1 MDVSDPTLIMGLHG
15 VFHRHP
21 WIDRVLAEN
30 DLEDED
36 VFSLAVTRA
45 EAYGWSSTH
54 LGRGT
59 LDGCRWGHNDAGED
73 WTEDD
78 RIRQLAWLQVAVE
91 EHLHG
96 QRLPFLPV
104 ATVLSDVLH
113 HMGTYRFTG
122 LHTVV
127 PLQLSTDDSLVYLS
141 QAADWV
147 AAAGPGPSAEC
158 VITIAA
164 RESAGL
170 ANKEQDVN
178 ALILERSLGRMA
190 IHPGK
195 PSAPAVGLA
204 SLLVGEVQTEGMQK
218 AASIYCSLPAWSLD
232 SAIWAAEVTATA
244 VREAGA
250 REPVLLTISQNG
262 DELTQDV
269 ERDPALRE
277 RRC

>member
-54 LGRGT
+54 LGHGT
-59 LDGCRWGHNDAGED
+59 LDGSRWGHNDAGED
-73 WTEDD
+73 WTEDNHV
-78 RIRQLAWLQVAVE
+78 RQLAWLQVAVE
-91 EHLHG
+91 EQLHG
-96 QRLPFLPV
+96 QRLPLLPV

-113 HMGTYRFTG
+113 HMGTYTLTG

-127 PLQLSTDDSLVYLS
+127 PLQLSTDDGLVYLS

-147 AAAGPGPSAEC
+147 AAAGPGPSADC
-158 VITIAA
+158 VISVAA
-164 RESAGL
+164 RDSAGL
-170 ANKEQDVN
+170 ATRAQDVN

-190 IHPGK
+190 IHPGN
-195 PSAPAVGLA
+195 PSALAGGLA
-204 SLLVGEVQTEGMQK
+204 PLLVGEVQTEGMQN
-218 AASIYCSLPAWSLD
+218 AASIRCSLPAWSLD
-232 SAIWAAEVTATA
+232 SAIWAAEVTVASMRDA
-244 VREAGA
+244 GVREPA
-250 REPVLLTISQNG
+250 LLTISQNG
-262 DELTQDV
+262 DALTPDV
-269 ERDPALRE
+269 
-277 RRC
+277 

>member
-21 WIDRVLAEN
+21 WIARVLAEN
-30 DLEDED
+30 YLEDED
-36 VFSLAVTRA
+36 VFSLAVARA

-54 LGRGT
+54 LGRGP

-78 RIRQLAWLQVAVE
+78 RVRQLAWLQVAVE
-91 EHLHG
+91 VQLHG
-96 QRLPFLPV
+96 QRLPLLPV

-113 HMGTYRFTG
+113 HMGTYTLTG

-127 PLQLSTDDSLVYLS
+127 PLQLSTDDGPVYLS

-147 AAAGPGPSAEC
+147 ATAGPGPAADC

-170 ANKEQDVN
+170 SNRAQDVN
-178 ALILERSLGRMA
+178 VLILECSYGRLA
-190 IHPGK
+190 IHPGR
-195 PSAPAVGLA
+195 PSAPTGGLA
-204 SLLVGEVQTEGMQK
+204 PSLVGEVQTEGMQNV
-218 AASIYCSLPAWSLD
+218 ASIHCSLPAWSLD

-244 VREAGA
+244 VRDVGVT
-250 REPVLLTISQNG
+250 EPVLLTISQNG
-262 DELTQDV
+262 D
-269 ERDPALRE
+269 DPAQNV
-277 RRC
+277 